1 MKGMFRRALPLSLL
15 AGSLLLASGGVRAA
29 DAPTFGPN
37 DVRTL
42 FYIAK
47 SDDRDEVH
55 YGIHLDKNCLPV
67 GGSPVFAY
75 WQQIE
80 QGPNVVEE
88 LNTLDRTV
96 YGIDRQNVA
105 KRAADESVVTMAI
118 RAASDRTV
126 TISIRRQND
135 KCVVESMGLIAG
147 TRAQVERVFI
157 HIAGFLRVDWIEIR
171 GSANGKVIVERVK
184 H

>member
-1 MKGMFRRALPLSLL
+1 MRR
-15 AGSLLLASGGVRAA
+15 LLLGVTAVLFVATAARAA
-29 DAPTFGPN
+29 SAPSFGPN

-42 FYIAK
+42 FLIAK

-55 YGIHLDKNCLPV
+55 YGIHLDKDCLPV
-67 GGSPVFAY
+67 GAEPVFAY

-88 LNTLDRTV
+88 LNALDRTV

-105 KRAADESVVTMAI
+105 KRALDDSVVTMAI
-118 RAASDRTV
+118 NAASDRTV
-126 TISIRRQND
+126 TIGVRRQNGA
-135 KCVVESMGLIAG
+135 CVAEPMGLISG
-147 TRAQVERVFI
+147 TRAQLERIFV
-157 HIAGFLRVDWIEIR
+157 HIAGFLRVDWVEIR
-171 GSANGKVIVERVK
+171 GSANGRVIVERVK